1 MSNWFFSLKKG
12 KRFVCRAKNLNKA
25 IDELKMNG
33 YDPKDVVGL
42 KTRASYLRFR

>member
-25 IDELKMNG
+25 LDELVMNG
-33 YDPKDVVGL
+33 YDPKDVVGINS
-42 KTRASYLRFR
+42 RPSW